1 MKSCSAAC
9 ILCLFLAAGC
19 AVGPNYKTP
28 DAHEPDAFRGEQS
41 STTNSIGDLPWW
53 QLFQDP
59 TLQALIQ
66 TALTNNYDLRVAV
79 ARVEES
85 RALLAQ
91 SRSQYYPQ
99 VTYQGASGLG
109 RNVLAGTPYKT
120 GGGVGEGNDI
130 AGNVS

>member
-1 MKSCSAAC
+1 MKLR
-9 ILCLFLAAGC
+9 ILPYCFCVLWLVGC
-19 AVGPNYKTP
+19 VVGPNYKTP
-28 DAHEPDAFRGEQS
+28 DAHAPGAFRGGEGS
-41 STTNSIGDLPWW
+41 RTNSLGDVPWW

-91 SRSQYYPQ
+91 SRSQFYPQ
-99 VTYQGASGLG
+99 VTYQGAARKRQERCG
-109 RNVLAGTPYKT
+109 RLAVPELRS
-120 GGGVGEGNDI
+120 VPV
-130 AGNVS
+130 VSVDR